1 MTSQVAFTEPASEW
15 IWASEVQQRF
25 MQRSRP
31 LIKDL
36 EYSAH
41 CRPVDAVGGDFYDFL
56 AIADHQ
62 LAIAVGDA
70 SGKGLPGALMVSNVQ
85 SSVRTASLFAAD
97 DLPATLKA
105 VNHQVY
111 ESSLSDRYA
120 TLFYCVLDSN
130 TRVLRYVNAGHQP
143 PIVIRRDGS
152 TVLLESGG
160 APVGL
165 FPTWNYVEGTVQLE
179 AGDLILACTDGV
191 LEATNPDGEEWPAEE
206 LRKAVAGCPGRTATE
221 IVDAIFDALDE
232 YTDGVLADDAT
243 VVALLVR

>member
-1 MTSQVAFTEPASEW
+1 MTSQAALAEPASEW

-25 MQRSRP
+25 MQHSHP
-31 LIKDL
+31 GIKGL
-36 EYSAH
+36 EYSAR

-56 AIADHQ
+56 AIGAHQ

-97 DLPATLKA
+97 DLPLTLNA

-120 TLFYCVLDSN
+120 TLFYCLFDSN
-130 TRVLRYVNAGHQP
+130 TRVLRYVNAGHQS

-152 TVLLESGG
+152 TVQLESGG

-191 LEATNPDGEEWPAEE
+191 IEATNREGDPWGSEGLETA
-206 LRKAVAGCPGRTATE
+206 LGRRYSQSPEE
-221 IVDAIFDALDE
+221 IVSMIFDSLDE
-232 YTDGVLADDAT
+232 YTEGVQADDAT

>member
-1 MTSQVAFTEPASEW
+1 MTSQAALAEPASEW

-25 MQRSRP
+25 MQHSRP
-31 LIKDL
+31 SIKGL
-36 EYSAH
+36 EYSARY
-41 CRPVDAVGGDFYDFL
+41 RPVVAVGGDFYDFL
-56 AIADHQ
+56 AIGDHH

-97 DLPATLKA
+97 DLPLTLKA

-120 TLFYCVLDSN
+120 TLFYCVFDCN

-165 FPTWNYVEGTVQLE
+165 FPTWEYVEGTVQLE
-179 AGDLILACTDGV
+179 PGDLILACTDGV
-191 LEATNPDGEEWPAEE
+191 VEATNPEGDPWGAEGLE
-206 LRKAVAGCPGRTATE
+206 MASARCYSRSPEE
-221 IVDAIFDALDE
+221 IVNTIFDGLDE
-232 YTDGVLADDAT
+232 YTDGEQADDAT
-243 VVALLVR
+243 VVALMVR